1 MAVKITKITHGTKN
15 FNATMKNLMM
25 RMIVTKPTIR
35 AMIAVNSDITYLLIV
50 MSQLFGVIPLFL
62 HRLMGMT

>member
-25 RMIVTKPTIR
+25 RIIVTKPTIR
-35 AMIAVNSDITYLLIV
+35 AMIAVNSDIAYLFYL
-50 MSQLFGVIPLFL
+50 
-62 HRLMGMT
+62 

>member
-1 MAVKITKITHGTKN
+1 
-15 FNATMKNLMM
+15 MKNLMM
-25 RMIVTKPTIR
+25 RIMVINPIMR
-35 AMIAVNSDITYLLIV
+35 AMIAVNSDITYILIV

>member
-35 AMIAVNSDITYLLIV
+35 AMIAVNSDIVYLLIV
-50 MSQLFGVIPLFL
+50 MPQLFGVIPLFL

>member
-25 RMIVTKPTIR
+25 RIVVTKPTIR
-35 AMIAVNSDITYLLIV
+35 AMIAVNSDIVYLLIV
-50 MSQLFGVIPLFL
+50 MPQLFGVIPLFL

>member
-1 MAVKITKITHGTKN
+1 MAVKITKITHSTKN

-35 AMIAVNSDITYLLIV
+35 AMIAVNSDIVYLLIV
-50 MSQLFGVIPLFL
+50 MPQLFGVIPLFL

>member
-1 MAVKITKITHGTKN
+1 MAVKMIKITHGAKN

-25 RMIVTKPTIR
+25 RIMVINPIMR
-35 AMIAVNSDITYLLIV
+35 AMIAVNSDITYILIV

>member
-1 MAVKITKITHGTKN
+1 M
-15 FNATMKNLMM
+15 MKNLMM
-25 RMIVTKPTIR
+25 RIIVTKPTIR
-35 AMIAVNSDITYLLIV
+35 AMIAVNSDIAYLLIV